1 MIVEKPTSLTTSFR
15 FSNFPV
21 ARRMY
26 AGLSSIDVRPSS
38 VIVKTFCVIRGL
50 ILSCN
55 FKTSSA
61 RVPDV
66 PSMASDNAGLEVEE
80 IWSVD
85 PGDYIKRVP
94 DLDHAEYLLI
104 AHRPKNGEK
113 K

>member
-55 FKTSSA
+55 FKISSA
-61 RVPDV
+61 SVPDV
-66 PSMASDNAGLEVEE
+66 PSMVSDIAGLEVEV
-80 IWSVD
+80 WGPKTTRSGTLGSVFG
-85 PGDYIKRVP
+85 GDCINHP
-94 DLDHAEYLLI
+94 TGDLKETP
-104 AHRPKNGEK
+104 R
-113 K
+113 